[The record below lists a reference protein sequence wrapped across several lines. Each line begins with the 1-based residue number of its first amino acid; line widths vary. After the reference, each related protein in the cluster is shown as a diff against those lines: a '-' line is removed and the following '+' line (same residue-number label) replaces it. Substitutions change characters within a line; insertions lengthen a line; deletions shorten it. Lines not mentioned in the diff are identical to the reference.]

1 MTALSADRNTAM
13 RVPKFLTLPVK
24 TAVTCFAGAMA
35 VLDGAYVK
43 PAVTATGLIAVGRFE
58 ARADNATGANG
69 DISVDVQTGCFRWA
83 NSAGADEITAAE
95 IGETCFI
102 VDDQTVAKTSDS
114 ASRSPAGVIFDVDTQ
129 GVWVLMLNQ
138 QLAAPAG
145 ALLAA
150 NNLSDVAS
158 AETAR
163 GNIGANKIYL
173 MVELADLSGTDA
185 YHIVSPVAGDITGIR
200 TVIDAALT
208 TGDATVTADIGGTPV
223 TGGAVTIT
231 QAASAA
237 GDTDTVTPS
246 AANAVVA
253 GDDIG
258 LTIGGTN
265 DAAVAGRAV
274 IEITF

>member
-1 MTALSADRNTAM
+1 VTALTTDRNTPW
-13 RVPKFLTLPVK
+13 REPLFLTLPVK
-24 TAVTCFAGAMA
+24 AAVNCHAGGLA

-43 PAVTATGLIAVGRFE
+43 PGVTGTGLIAVGRFE
-58 ARADNATGANG
+58 AVADNTNGANG
-69 DISVDVQTGCFRWA
+69 AISVAVRTGCFRWA
-83 NSAGADEITAAE
+83 NSSGGDEITAAE
-95 IGETCFI
+95 IGDTCFI

-114 ASRSPAGVIFDVDTQ
+114 ASRSPAGVIFDVDAQ

-150 NNLSDVAS
+150 NNLSDVAT
-158 AETAR
+158 AATAR

-173 MVELADLSGTDA
+173 VAELADLSGTDA
-185 YHIVSPVAGDITGIR
+185 YHLVSPVAGDITGIR
-200 TVIDAALT
+200 TVIDGALT

-223 TGGAVTIT
+223 TDGAVTIT
-231 QAASAA
+231 QSGSAA

-246 AANAVVA
+246 AANAVSA

>member
-1 MTALSADRNTAM
+1 MTALTADRNTPW
-13 RVPKFLTLPVK
+13 REPKFLTLPVK
-24 TAVTCFAGAMA
+24 AAVNCHAGGLA

-43 PAVTATGLIAVGRFE
+43 PGVTGTGLIAAGRFE
-58 ARADNATGANG
+58 AVADNTNGANG
-69 DISVDVQTGCFRWA
+69 AISVAVRTGCFRWA
-83 NSAGADEITAAE
+83 NSSGGDEITAAE
-95 IGETCFI
+95 IGDTCFI

-114 ASRSPAGVIFDVDTQ
+114 ASRSPAGVIFDVDAQ

-150 NNLSDVAS
+150 NNLSDVAT
-158 AETAR
+158 AATAR

-173 MVELADLSGTDA
+173 VAELADLSGTDA
-185 YHIVSPVAGDITGIR
+185 YHLVSPVAGTITGIR
-200 TVIDAALT
+200 TVIDGALT

-223 TGGAVTIT
+223 TDGAVTIT
-231 QAASAA
+231 QSGSAA

-246 AANAVVA
+246 AANAVSA